1 MSSQKEV
8 VIIGAGAIGCSIA
21 YHLGKQGVPSQ
32 IIEREAIAARAS
44 GKAWALWSY
53 PPFLWAMQDAGGGRR
68 FSLTPEGSF
77 EHWIELFW
85 MGYHRLPDVAL
96 ELKEKGGVDIGY
108 GELPFIGVALS
119 EVEEERL
126 KERLSFIRNAGY
138 YECSWLEADDLR
150 AIFPD
155 INPQARG
162 GWSSPHLQAEPY
174 EYTLGLAQAAEKMGA
189 SVRQGDVVGFRH
201 KGSRVTSVIFASGT
215 EVEADIVVLAMGAW
229 SGQGTSWLGKEIPIE
244 VHMDQCLRVAVPEPF
259 PLYAFWSSGGA
270 AIIPKVN
277 GTVLLHGSDGEV
289 GPQPGFDSSL
299 TEGAKTASM
308 EGAISLLPGLEE
320 AKIVEHRGDLE
331 GWAPDY
337 MQPVLGRL
345 PEWDNAYIAA
355 RVGTYGMMLSL
366 GVGQVMADLIVRD
379 GRIPDRV
386 KTMMEF
392 LSPARL

>member
-21 YHLGKQGVPSQ
+21 YHLAKQGVPSQ

-53 PPFLWAMQDAGGGRR
+53 PPFLLGIETAMGRR
-68 FSLTPEGSF
+68 FSLTPEGSLQ
-77 EHWIELFW
+77 HWIELFW
-85 MGYHRLPDVAL
+85 LGYHRLPDVAL

-119 EVEEERL
+119 EIEEKGFKAL
-126 KERLSFIRNAGY
+126 LSFIRNAGY

-150 AIFPD
+150 TIFPD

-189 SVRQGDVVGFRH
+189 SIRQGEVVGFRH
-201 KGSRVTSVIFASGT
+201 KGSRVTSVIFATGT

-229 SGQGTSWLGKEIPIE
+229 SGLGTSWLGKEIPIE
-244 VHMDQCLRVAVPEPF
+244 VHRGQCLRVEVPERL
-259 PLYAFWSSGGA
+259 PLYGFWSSGGGS
-270 AIIPKVN
+270 IIPKVN
-277 GTVLLHGSDGEV
+277 GTVILHGSEGAVDL
-289 GPQPGFDSSL
+289 QPGFDNSL
-299 TEGAKTASM
+299 TEEAKTASM
-308 EGAISLLPGLEE
+308 EGAISLLPRLEE
-320 AKIVEHRGDLE
+320 SKIVEHRGDLE
-331 GWAPDY
+331 GWAPNY

-355 RVGTYGMMLSL
+355 RVGTFGMMLSL
-366 GVGQVMADLIVRD
+366 GVGQVMADLIIAG
-379 GRIPDRV
+379 GRAPDRV

>member
-21 YHLGKQGVPSQ
+21 YHLAKQGVPSQ
-32 IIEREAIAARAS
+32 IIERESIGARAS

-53 PPFLWAMQDAGGGRR
+53 PPFLWSMQNAESRR
-68 FSLTPEGSF
+68 YSLTPEGSF
-77 EHWIELFW
+77 EHWVELFW

-108 GELPFIGVALS
+108 SELPFIGVALS
-119 EVEEERL
+119 ENQEKRL
-126 KERLSFIRNAGY
+126 KAYLSSIRDAGY

-155 INPQARG
+155 INPEARG

-189 SVRQGDVVGFRH
+189 SIRQGDVVGFRH
-201 KGSRVTSVIFASGT
+201 KGSRVTSVIFATGT

-229 SGQGTSWLGKEIPIE
+229 SGLGTSWLGKEIPIE
-244 VHMDQCLRVAVPEPF
+244 VHREQCLRVEVPERL
-259 PLYAFWSSGGA
+259 PLYGFWSSRGGS
-270 AIIPKVN
+270 IIPKVN
-277 GTVLLHGSDGEV
+277 GTVILHGSEGAVDL
-289 GPQPGFDSSL
+289 QPGFDNSL

-308 EGAISLLPGLEE
+308 EGAISLLPRLEE
-320 AKIVEHRGDLE
+320 SKVVEHRGDLE
-331 GWAPDY
+331 GWAPNH

-366 GVGQVMADLIVRD
+366 GVGQVMADLIIAG
-379 GRIPDRV
+379 GRAPDRV